1 VDLQATGATMDA
13 VSLDDAARPLSLS
26 TGVTVTAAGNE
37 WTSFSLQV
45 RDLPQAEGY
54 WIRIHQLELSSANA
68 HIALSNFEPAQ
79 ILPMPVDLDRAG
91 YVRHTGLST
100 ASRNLPRALIPQQFD
115 SDGSLNLRMLRDP
128 NHPSNPKSQPGGPNS
143 APVLIWVDLHVPR
156 EAQAGD
162 YSARVDLM
170 RAGQDAPVSSV
181 PIRLSVY
188 PFALPEERHLQMIGE
203 VSWDR
208 LVQHYPD
215 RFETIT
221 PRLVNR
227 KDPRYADTVKTLDQL
242 ISLAQKH
249 RTALVIS
256 RLQPTVKWAN
266 RAQPPEVDWRD
277 LDTLLAPWLK
287 GYAFPDGVALKY
299 WPLPAPDL
307 LNNWNRS
314 SQLAYWL
321 EAATH
326 FDQLSLLR
334 NTAVS
339 LETNN
344 PGRAGA
350 EESISLSARAAEIL
364 AVHPGIRVTLPL
376 EDDQVQFAGKTNE
389 KLIDA
394 ASTTRVLTSVPSLV
408 FAPPSAGWPPGV
420 TRPEHWLRTD
430 LPGLLPYVGA
440 GGDEHDVRT
449 WAFLAFLR
457 RANYVMWNSPLPT
470 VSTPGEPADPNELI
484 WFYPGKW
491 FGLDEPV
498 PTMQLKWLRRAE
510 QDFEYLYLAKE
521 RGEEVDAHQMAR
533 LITKPVQIAAGEV
546 PDPTYSLMSGTTDLQ
561 AWSEAEK
568 LLAQTISL
576 HPPGRPVDPAAQH
589 ELYIHTLQW
598 ARPQERPLL
607 IGRTADWSWNTD
619 PQAPNL
625 INLHMGLDIYNA
637 SDDTPAGNSIQWA
650 VLPPAWKIDPA
661 PLPVASLQTYR
672 VLRTSLDAKFDTNE
686 LSPSSRLPMEVDF
699 IDGATR
705 VLSPLR
711 LVLPVSASD
720 RREGRLAIDGTLDDW
735 TDADLLQNG
744 PMVVMLDRP
753 DLQRQ
758 ALQRASSPT
767 KLYSAWA
774 AENFYL
780 AFSVQGIA
788 EESLHRAQNF
798 VSYKERRAWGE
809 DLSEILIQPVYAD
822 AAHPLGNVL
831 HIVCKPNGGVWVER
845 KLDERLHVRPWELV
859 EGAAVRYAN
868 TTPSNGQWDGEL
880 AIPWKLI
887 GDANRGL
894 PVLLRFNFV
903 QHRQLN
909 GESASWCG
917 PIDFGRDDALM
928 GVLFLRTPDAAGELH
943 VLHGMDTPG
952 Q

>member
-1 VDLQATGATMDA
+1 MVA
-13 VSLDDAARPLSLS
+13 VSLSDAARPLPLAD
-26 TGVTVTAAGNE
+26 GVAISAAGNE
-37 WTSFSLQV
+37 WTSFTLQV
-45 RDLPQAEGY
+45 RGLPQAEGY
-54 WIRIHQLELSSANA
+54 WIRIHQLELDNANA

-100 ASRNLPRALIPQQFD
+100 ASRNLPRALIRQQFD
-115 SDGSLNLRMLRDP
+115 SDGALNFRALRDP
-128 NHPSNPKSQPGGPNS
+128 NHPADPMGQPGGPDS
-143 APVLIWVDLHVPR
+143 APLLIWVDLHVPSD
-156 EAQAGD
+156 APAGN
-162 YSARVDLM
+162 YATRVDFM
-170 RAGQDAPVSSV
+170 RAGQDAPIASV
-181 PIRLSVY
+181 PVHLNVY
-188 PFALPEERHLQMIGE
+188 PFALPEEPHLQMIGE
-203 VSWDR
+203 ISWDR

-227 KDPRYADTVKTLDQL
+227 KDPRYADSVRTLDQL

-249 RTALVIS
+249 RTALYVP

-266 RAQPPEVDWRD
+266 RGEPPQIDWRD
-277 LDTLLAPWLK
+277 VDSLLAPWLK
-287 GYAFPDGVALKY
+287 GYAFADGVPLAY

-314 SQLAYWL
+314 SQLAYWY
-321 EAATH
+321 EAAAH
-326 FDQLSLLR
+326 FDQLDLLR
-334 NTAVS
+334 NTSVA
-339 LETNN
+339 LETIN

-350 EESISLSARAAEIL
+350 EESISLSAQAAEIL
-364 AVHPGIRVTLPL
+364 ALHPGIRVTLPL
-376 EDDQVQFAGKTNE
+376 EDGQVQFAGQDNS
-389 KLIDA
+389 KLIDP
-394 ASTTRVLTSVPSLV
+394 STTNRLLTSVPSLV
-408 FAPPSAGWPPGV
+408 FAPPSSLWPAGV

-457 RANYVMWNSPLPT
+457 RAKFVMWNSPLPT
-470 VSTPGEPADPNELI
+470 VSTAGEPADPNELI

-491 FGLDEPV
+491 FGVDEPV

-510 QDFEYLYLAKE
+510 QDFEYLYLAKQ
-521 RGEEVDAHQMAR
+521 RGEEVDAQQMAR
-533 LITKPVQIAAGEV
+533 LITKPVEIAAGEA
-546 PDPTYSLMSGTTDLQ
+546 PDPTYSLMSGTTDLT

-576 HPPGRPVDPAAQH
+576 HPPGKTVDSALQH
-589 ELYIHTLQW
+589 QLYIHTLQW

-607 IGRTADWSWNTD
+607 IGRTADWSWDAD

-625 INLHMGLDIYNA
+625 IDLHMGLDIYNA
-637 SDDTPAGNSIQWA
+637 SDDTPGGNSIEWA
-650 VLPPAWKIDPA
+650 ALPPAWKIDPA
-661 PLPVASLQTYR
+661 PVPVANLQTYR
-672 VLRTSLDAKFDTNE
+672 VLRTSLDAKFDVSEITP
-686 LSPSSRLPMEVDF
+686 LSRLPMEVDF
-699 IDGATR
+699 IDGATH
-705 VLSPLR
+705 VPTSLR
-711 LVLPVSASD
+711 LVVPVSASD
-720 RREGRLAIDGTLDDW
+720 RREGRLSIDGSLDDW
-735 TDADLLQNG
+735 TDGDLLQNG
-744 PMVVMLDRP
+744 PMVVMLNRP
-753 DLQRQ
+753 ALQRQ
-758 ALQRASSPT
+758 ALQRASTST

-788 EESLHRAQNF
+788 EESLHHAQNF
-798 VSYKERRAWGE
+798 VTYKDRRAWGE
-809 DLSEILIQPVYAD
+809 DLSEMLIQPVYAD
-822 AAHPLGNVL
+822 KDHPLGAVL

-845 KLDERLHVRPWELV
+845 KLDERLHLRPWEVV

-868 TTPSNGQWDGEL
+868 TTPGNGQWNGEL
-880 AIPWKLI
+880 AIPWNLI

-917 PIDFGRDDALM
+917 PIDFGRDDALT
-928 GVLFLRTPDAAGELH
+928 GVLFLRTPDVAGDMH
-943 VLHGMDTPG
+943 PLHGNDAPSP
-952 Q
+952 